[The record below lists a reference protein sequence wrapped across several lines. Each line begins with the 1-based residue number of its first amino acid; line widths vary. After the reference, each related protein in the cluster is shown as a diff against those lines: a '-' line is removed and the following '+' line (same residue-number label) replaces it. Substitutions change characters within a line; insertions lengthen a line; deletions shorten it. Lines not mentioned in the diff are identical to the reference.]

1 MELRVWKSMLLK
13 WVKECNFLENCAV
26 IEDSDIDAFFEVYV
40 QHAQVE
46 LPAQELS
53 TQAQL
58 RPLQIFLKEIYPD
71 FMPHLDTNGFL
82 LPTDHI
88 YVYTLLLHYTCVKS
102 PSEYFHSICKN
113 MPDHMQRCFAAFFE
127 QTVNRPELTRNR
139 LCQTIASVGN
149 NLPALEPV
157 ILVPDST
164 PPGRLRLRRTSPA
177 SPPGGDV
184 LDSSYCQP
192 TPKTQLLEQR
202 TRELLGLRALLETER
217 YEKTMLEEQ
226 IHENE
231 HLINSL
237 SRENKVKKEQ
247 LAKLKATLQH
257 EHDDKDEE
265 NQVPNYVPNE
275 YDNLKRRLLK
285 ELSHKD
291 VILADSN
298 EQLQELKAEHTKLM
312 HKLKASEKQVRIC
325 MDSISEL
332 ELRVE
337 NVSQEAASKD
347 DEISCLQ
354 RDKLELEQCLQE
366 TRDELHKGREV
377 LNSSGDLLDSSLSG
391 GGLMNVTPE
400 NLASS
405 VIDKQLR
412 ERELENLKLQ
422 EKLQQLQLEQD
433 AKQAELEQLLAKQKE
448 VQSFLS
454 NLSPM
459 LGGEAQA
466 AQSLQQME
474 QALQQ
479 TFTKLNEQQQQS
491 EAKRLQLQQL
501 VEQLRLNI
509 TEVQQQHSSQQSKQL
524 ELLQALNAEQQ
535 HVDKDLP
542 ALLKLFVLQHQQL
555 KQQTKELDK
564 LHAKALGDLGQMR
577 ERLVS
582 ADVENDAKAKKLQQ
596 LHEKMQLLQAQHE
609 DEVQQSETLL
619 KALKAQQLQEQ
630 QKFQQELLKE
640 SEQKLKEQSNKLKA
654 ENADRVK
661 HYETLI
667 EELNAKQLQG
677 QQKKQ
682 QLQQELQLLK
692 ESEQAFKE
700 QSNKLK
706 AENEDRVKHYET
718 LIEELNAKQLQ
729 EQQKFQQE
737 LQVLKESEQELKE
750 QSNKLKAENED
761 RVKHYETLI
770 EELNAKQLQEKQQLQ
785 QELQV
790 LKESEQELKEQ
801 SNKLKAENEDRVK
814 HYETLIEELNAKQ
827 LQEKQQ
833 LQQELQVLKES
844 EQELKEQSNK
854 LKAENEDRVKH
865 YETLIEELNAKQ
877 LQGQQQLQ
885 QELQVLK
892 ESEHELR
899 ELSNKLKAENEEL
912 NAKQLQGQKEL
923 QLVLKESKQKLGKQ
937 RNKLQEDNNAKVV
950 HYEALLEDLGSAA
963 REQQAEA
970 KAKVDEAEAASAALQ
985 QELEANKQA
994 AKQQAEELQSL
1005 KEQLQLAH
1013 EQQLEA
1019 QLAIE
1024 AHHQTIQQLSK
1035 ELGSG
1040 QQKLKQLTAEKQT
1053 IEAKLHESEL
1063 TVDKLQQDAE
1073 QRSKAMASLQQT
1085 LQQTEE
1091 QLPLIQAAVEKE
1103 LQLSRQ
1109 QERAAA
1115 EKQIASLQESL
1126 QRMEAAKQQQLTESE
1141 QRELEMAELA
1151 RAFEDKLQ
1159 QRAEITSLE
1168 LKQMEEAKQQAEI
1181 ATQQLQLQLDAL
1193 KQQQLTEREQQA
1205 QAFEANLQKSADM
1218 AGLKLEQMAEAK
1230 DAIEAKLQQAEL
1242 ATEELQQQMD
1252 ALKQHQL
1259 AESEQW
1265 NKELAELA
1273 QDFSEQL
1280 KQRAELA
1287 SLRLEDVQTELEQ
1300 AQVKLQQQEALVA
1313 TLQSELEVK
1322 QQQQAELTTN
1332 AEQLQQQLVAA
1343 KQAAE
1348 LQVEQLQQKS
1358 DETKQQLQQ
1367 QLHEMESKQLS
1378 VQQQHK
1384 QTLERLAKRDE
1395 ELERTKSLLDASTK
1409 RVEKMA
1415 IKLGELQAM
1424 LAKKQRGSST
1434 TTSSSSSNSNSE
1446 QQAWQERLGKLEK
1459 QREANEKKQRELKQ
1473 ALSSVEQQKVQ
1484 LQLEVGGL
1492 NSQIVQQQQKLTQL
1506 TQELQLA
1513 TKQQQQQQ
1521 QQQDTGLAELQSQ
1534 LDEKLQQLEQQREEQ
1549 LERESQYQRN
1559 LQALQEQLN
1568 ESQAKLVE
1576 QQQQQQLA
1584 AATLPV
1590 ADLRSRQQLELD
1602 CQILQ
1607 AKYRDAKEEIGNC
1620 EQRLRD
1626 QRLEMEGKL
1635 EKLKAKMRT
1644 LYTTEVN
1651 RMKEKQE
1658 RDAANT
1664 KLEMDKLMVQ
1674 NSKYEEHTRK
1684 LSNQIVRLNE
1694 KILEQQKQHAMTS
1707 TKLRHLQEAAE
1718 QANAA
1723 SAAAAAV
1730 SSEEWKPFKRPTAP
1744 AAGNMAANLAMEDE
1758 EGEVFNNTY
1767 LTDLKLGRVPDIT
1780 AEELQYRNSLQP
1792 PHLKSAYAAQYDLNA
1807 QEDELKDGPH
1817 SLDDSMSALLSSTG
1831 AAARKK
1837 TMGTHYKRPGPPTP
1851 SKHGG
1856 RLSFG
1861 SSEPPREIL
1870 RETSDNGMAKTPA
1883 RFKLFGSRFSMGGGG
1898 SSSAAGCT
1906 QSLPRDERQRSQKRQ
1921 QQQKLLA
1928 GLQRRKL
1935 QQRAARYFATSTPR
1949 KSRSSYDQSEQAL
1962 IYASDADAA
1971 QVEDAGTPHLCQ
1983 AELLALTNGQARRL
1997 SLKRT
2002 ASSTSSGSSAAQHR
2016 RKRIGG
2022 GPRASLCLHGNIFAK
2037 NRRQPTQ
2044 AQLRQQRSQQQ
2055 RQMRQQRNGCY
2066 DRGRQLCDSETDSAS
2081 SSLSGEPQPRASN
2094 VTYALGKATT
2104 TNNNYCLQNLNELPV
2119 GETLLLG
2126 TPDAPT
2132 FNVSPSPSHE
2142 QLQQQFEDEHVCS
2155 WLSGAASELS
2165 QDFHFEQL
2173 CQQTTSTAP
2182 FELQPLVLQ
2191 PPTPPPPTAAA
2202 SPAAPQQTSVEL
2214 TRLPSKS
2221 NSNLT
2226 GNTSCTTNG
2235 SSRKSWTVYSFGH
2248 LHTQR
2253 LPLISVTP
2261 VRQQQPLATLAE
2273 QQQRSLSRLSFNELL
2288 LLGVIVL
2295 LLMLL
2300 SYLSH
2305 LFGQFTLGASTALG
2319 LFVLLSVYCY
2329 SSRKPQ
2335 QQQQQQQQQAASN

>member
-1 MELRVWKSMLLK
+1 M
-13 WVKECNFLENCAV
+13 
-26 IEDSDIDAFFEVYV
+26 
-40 QHAQVE
+40 
-46 LPAQELS
+46 
-53 TQAQL
+53 
-58 RPLQIFLKEIYPD
+58 
-71 FMPHLDTNGFL
+71 DTNGFL

-640 SEQKLKEQSNKLKA
+640 SEQK
-654 ENADRVK
+654 
-661 HYETLI
+661 
-667 EELNAKQLQG
+667 
-677 QQKKQ
+677 
-682 QLQQELQLLK
+682 
-692 ESEQAFKE
+692 
-700 QSNKLK
+700 
-706 AENEDRVKHYET
+706 
-718 LIEELNAKQLQ
+718 
-729 EQQKFQQE
+729 
-737 LQVLKESEQELKE
+737 
-750 QSNKLKAENED
+750 
-761 RVKHYETLI
+761 
-770 EELNAKQLQEKQQLQ
+770 
-785 QELQV
+785 
-790 LKESEQELKEQ
+790 
-801 SNKLKAENEDRVK
+801 
-814 HYETLIEELNAKQ
+814 
-827 LQEKQQ
+827 
-833 LQQELQVLKES
+833 
-844 EQELKEQSNK
+844 LKEQSNK

-1635 EKLKAKMRT
+1635 EKLKAKMTPPPPSPPPPPALPIASAPSLRT

-1780 AEELQYRNSLQP
+1780 
-1792 PHLKSAYAAQYDLNA
+1792 
-1807 QEDELKDGPH
+1807 
-1817 SLDDSMSALLSSTG
+1817 MSALLSSTG

>member
-640 SEQKLKEQSNKLKA
+640 SEQK
-654 ENADRVK
+654 
-661 HYETLI
+661 
-667 EELNAKQLQG
+667 
-677 QQKKQ
+677 
-682 QLQQELQLLK
+682 
-692 ESEQAFKE
+692 
-700 QSNKLK
+700 
-706 AENEDRVKHYET
+706 
-718 LIEELNAKQLQ
+718 
-729 EQQKFQQE
+729 
-737 LQVLKESEQELKE
+737 
-750 QSNKLKAENED
+750 
-761 RVKHYETLI
+761 
-770 EELNAKQLQEKQQLQ
+770 
-785 QELQV
+785 
-790 LKESEQELKEQ
+790 
-801 SNKLKAENEDRVK
+801 
-814 HYETLIEELNAKQ
+814 
-827 LQEKQQ
+827 
-833 LQQELQVLKES
+833 
-844 EQELKEQSNK
+844 LKEQSNK